1 LNEVNAI
8 LAYNVFPGEE
18 LSRKYAPLNA
28 LVEAGVARVWH
39 WIKSGLA
46 YGMLSAEKHQEEF
59 TAKLNQSRT
68 AKLSIELAKQRL
80 AGISMKG
87 HYREGTEPEPRAE
100 WAYFVPLI
108 ADISEPEF
116 RDFLIGLA
124 NRFDQESILYS
135 PGGGEPAVSLR
146 ADGTVETTFN
156 RLTSNLSPEDFKDAW
171 SKVRRHKFVFLECA
185 IGACTVMGRWSAHG
199 RGLLGGVHIKDLRV
213 LGRKHPELFKD

>member
-1 LNEVNAI
+1 MNEVNAI

-135 PGGGEPAVSLR
+135 PGGGQPAVSLR
-146 ADGTVETTFN
+146 ADGTIETTFN
-156 RLTSNLSPEDFKDAW
+156 QLTLNLFPEYFKHVW
-171 SKVRRHKFVFLECA
+171 REVGRHKFVFLQCA
-185 IGACTVMGRWSAHG
+185 IVACTVMGRWSNHG
-199 RGLLGGVHIKDLRV
+199 RGLLGGVHIKELRV
-213 LGRKHPELFKD
+213 LPETPELFKD